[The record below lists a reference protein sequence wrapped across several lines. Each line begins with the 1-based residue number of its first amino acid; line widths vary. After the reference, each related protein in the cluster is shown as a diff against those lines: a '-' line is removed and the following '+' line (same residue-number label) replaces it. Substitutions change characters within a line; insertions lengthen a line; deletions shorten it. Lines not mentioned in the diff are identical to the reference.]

1 MSAANRLKKLSRWL
15 AENMPEARKPVV
27 DAVMKTGRD
36 GDERYLLQA
45 AGEPLPRVS
54 KRGNS
59 HSVQL
64 NLADLRGA
72 LAQGDGPNGLFVDF
86 HTHPPNTEGLSGV
99 NPSPA
104 DLNMWSHKDRYGPG
118 ARESLGTYMIASPP
132 VRSGAVDRRWRDRPP
147 GFAQRRAFREVSDAE
162 PLLGMYEST
171 PAAHMS
177 YTVPV
182 REMLQ
187 DGLLQPWRFNEAR
200 ATLGNAARKG
210 RFGNFERRLK
220 IDLGM
225 RDFDA
230 RSELYDL
237 LERAAPAALMRYDA
251 TLDRAVHSGRWPQ
264 SRLPYMR
271 DEDVLDALFPEAHEV
286 LRERKFKAGGVV

>member
-27 DAVMKTGRD
+27 DAVLKTGRD

-54 KRGNS
+54 KRGDAS
-59 HSVQL
+59 SVQL
-64 NLADLRGA
+64 NT
-72 LAQGDGPNGLFVDF
+72 AQLWDATNRYPNPGYFLDF
-86 HTHPPNTEGLSGV
+86 HTHPPNTYGLSGV
-99 NPSPA
+99 NPSPQ
-104 DLNMWSHKDRYGPG
+104 DLAFWSNPNRYSTT
-118 ARESLGTYMIASPP
+118 ARDSLTHYMIASPP

-147 GFAQRRAFREVSDAE
+147 GFDQRRAFREVSDAE
-162 PLLGMYEST
+162 PLVGMYEST
-171 PAAHMS
+171 PAAYMS

-182 REMLQ
+182 REMLRNELLTPMRFGAARNEL
-187 DGLLQPWRFNEAR
+187 GL
-200 ATLGNAARKG
+200 AARKG
-210 RFGNFERRLK
+210 RFGNFERMLK
-220 IDLGM
+220 SELGM

-237 LERAAPAALMRYDA
+237 LERAAPAALMRYDD
-251 TLDRAVHSGRWPQ
+251 TMGRAVHSGRWPQ

-286 LRERKFKAGGVV
+286 LRERKFKVGGAV